1 MKKILKKVVASVA
14 ILSMIG
20 AGSSAMAEKI
30 VVLPSYDRVG
40 NRISYRINKDT
51 GITAIIRVG
60 TRVNSIKI
68 NNKNDV
74 LRALGYRREG
84 EYTFPYLFSALPG
97 FNGEGKELSYTING
111 NTISVT
117 VWNEDGPPK
126 APIIVGEY
134 RDGVVYFTRPG
145 IYTVFGV

>member
-51 GITAIIRVG
+51 GITAVIRVG
-60 TRVNSIKI
+60 TRVNYIRI

-74 LRALGYRREG
+74 LRALGYMREG
-84 EYTFPYLFSALPG
+84 ERNFPYLYANLPSRNVRG
-97 FNGEGKELSYTING
+97 NELIYSLAG
-111 NTISVT
+111 NIVSVSL
-117 VWNEDGPPK
+117 WKDGVPTAPK
-126 APIIVGEY
+126 VVGRY
-134 RDGVVYFTRPG
+134 DGGVVYFTRDG
-145 IYTVFGV
+145 LRTIFGV